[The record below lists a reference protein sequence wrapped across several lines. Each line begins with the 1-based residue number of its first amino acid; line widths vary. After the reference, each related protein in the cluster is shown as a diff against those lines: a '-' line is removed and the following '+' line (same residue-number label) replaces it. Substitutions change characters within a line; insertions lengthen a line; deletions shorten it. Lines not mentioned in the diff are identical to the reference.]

1 MRIDVA
7 ISVDLLSNID
17 FIDAVNIEYTDF
29 LSTMIILQYKI
40 ILTLY
45 WQFGSLNNTYVYN
58 SKFSDLN
65 NFLDIDARHLIQE
78 TQEIVRCNSYEQII
92 FLRNFKKLRRIID
105 NKSSALG
112 YAMAFGKIIFLSSY
126 KKLKTDKNVRQFLL
140 VRKEIKKFFL
150 TLIKNPQSIVSMDE
164 CDLLKINT
172 NLAAKLCNDMKITV
186 IPVNL
191 LLNKDVSL
199 DIAEKYGRVIF

>member
-1 MRIDVA
+1 
-7 ISVDLLSNID
+7 
-17 FIDAVNIEYTDF
+17 
-29 LSTMIILQYKI
+29 MIILQYKI

>member
-78 TQEIVRCNSYEQII
+78 CS
-92 FLRNFKKLRRIID
+92 
-105 NKSSALG
+105 
-112 YAMAFGKIIFLSSY
+112 
-126 KKLKTDKNVRQFLL
+126 
-140 VRKEIKKFFL
+140 
-150 TLIKNPQSIVSMDE
+150 
-164 CDLLKINT
+164 C
-172 NLAAKLCNDMKITV
+172 
-186 IPVNL
+186 
-191 LLNKDVSL
+191 
-199 DIAEKYGRVIF
+199 